1 MSDAA
6 VEAPSAASAN
16 DAGFVFELPS
26 LGADMDVGTLLEW
39 HVAPGDLVE
48 RGDVIALVSTDK
60 ADVDVEIWHS
70 GTVEELLADTGV
82 ELGVGTPILRLQAS
96 SSPPAPT
103 RAPAPTHRVEASQ
116 PPAPPPPPAS
126 PDRSR
131 PDIRAQESGGR
142 AVVAASP
149 YARVAAAE
157 AGIDLAAVVGS
168 GPGGAV
174 LARDVE
180 RHCAEQT
187 ELAVP
192 VVRATE
198 RGTTDRTASMRR
210 AIASKMA
217 VANRDI
223 PHYYIQ
229 HDVDLAPALAWLE
242 VRNASRPITDRVLP
256 AALVLSA
263 VAAATADTPQLNG
276 YWIDDRFEPATG
288 VDLAVVVSL
297 RAGGLVTPKIAS
309 ADQLSIDELMAAL
322 NQIVTAARSGALR
335 SSWLADA
342 GLTVSSLGDRGADR
356 LSGVVFPP
364 QVALVGAGGIR
375 DRPWVVDGAVVA
387 RPIVTLSLAAD
398 HRASDGIIGSRFL
411 TSIAERLEQPEE
423 LWLD

>member
-1 MSDAA
+1 MSDAS
-6 VEAPSAASAN
+6 VVAPPADSAGE
-16 DAGFVFELPS
+16 DFVVELPS

-39 HVAPGDLVE
+39 YVAPGDRVV
-48 RGDVIALVSTDK
+48 RGDAIALVSTDK
-60 ADVDVEIWHS
+60 ADVDVEIWQS
-70 GTVEELLADTGV
+70 GTVEELLTETGV
-82 ELGVGTPILRLQAS
+82 ELVVGTPILRLEVS
-96 SSPPAPT
+96 RSRPT
-103 RAPAPTHRVEASQ
+103 TPQ
-116 PPAPPPPPAS
+116 APPPAHRTEVPQPTAQ

-131 PDIRAQESGGR
+131 PATHGKGSDDHRT
-142 AVVAASP
+142 VVPASP

-157 AGIDLAAVVGS
+157 AGIDLAVVVGS

-180 RHCAEQT
+180 RHRADQAEP
-187 ELAVP
+187 AVP
-192 VVRATE
+192 VVRPTE
-198 RGTTDRTASMRR
+198 RGTTDRAASMRR
-210 AIASKMA
+210 AIATKMA

-223 PHYYIQ
+223 PHYYIE

-242 VRNASRPITDRVLP
+242 TRNATRPITDRVLP
-256 AALVLSA
+256 AALLLSA
-263 VAAATADTPQLNG
+263 VAAATAATPQLNG
-276 YWIDDRFEPATG
+276 YWMDDRFEPATA

-309 ADQLSIDELMAAL
+309 ADQLSIDETMAAL
-322 NQIVTAARSGALR
+322 NEIVTAARSGALR
-335 SSWLADA
+335 SSWLAEA

-387 RPIVTLSLAAD
+387 RPILTLSLAAD

-411 TSIAERLEQPEE
+411 TSIAERLEKPEE
-423 LWLD
+423 QWLD